1 MAVTLIIIKIM
12 GMKFYDRKKELDLLH
27 EINRQSLRSACFT
40 VMVGRRRIGKT
51 SLLLKCM
58 EGEKFLYLFVSRKS
72 EVLLCEQFQQEI
84 KESLGLDIYG
94 KISDFR
100 SLFEQLMIY
109 ATKTHFTL
117 IIDEFQEFDNIN
129 SSIFSDI
136 QDIWDRYKEQSKIN
150 FIACG
155 SIYSMMKRIFENN
168 KEPLFGRLTSKII
181 LKPFSVSTLKE
192 ILYDYNPNYTPEDLL
207 AFYLIT
213 GGVAKYVTLLM
224 ESDAIT
230 FKKMI
235 RYAVRTDSP
244 FLSEGRDLLI
254 SEFGREY
261 ATYFSILQLIASGK
275 TAQSEIDSIIG
286 KNTGAYLTNLEKEY
300 SLISKNKPMFSK
312 PESRNSRWCLNDN
325 YLMFWFRFIFPNL
338 SMIELGKND
347 MLENYILKNYEQYS
361 GRILERYFR
370 EKIAETEDITDIG
383 NYWDKKG
390 ENEIDLIALNRFEN
404 KALIAEIKRNP
415 HKINMAILSE
425 KVTTI
430 KKNLSHYAVELKGL
444 SMLDM

>member
-1 MAVTLIIIKIM
+1 
-12 GMKFYDRKKELDLLH
+12 MKFYDRTQELELLWD
-27 EINRQSLRSACFT
+27 INKQSRNTACFT

-51 SLLLKCM
+51 SLLLESMK
-58 EGEKFLYLFVSRKS
+58 GEKFLYLFVSRKS

-84 KESLGLDIYG
+84 KDSLELEIFGNVTE
-94 KISDFR
+94 FR
-100 SLFEQLMIY
+100 ILFEQLMIY
-109 ATKTHFTL
+109 ATQTHFTL

-136 QDIWDRYKEQSKIN
+136 QNIWDRYKEQAKIN

-155 SIYSMMKRIFENN
+155 SIYSMMKKIFENN

-181 LKPFSVSTLKE
+181 LKPFRISTIKE
-192 ILYDYNPNYTPEDLL
+192 ILKDYNPEYTPEDLL

-213 GGVAKYVTLLM
+213 GGVAKYVALLM
-224 ESDAIT
+224 EAGAVT
-230 FKKMI
+230 FNQMI
-235 RYAVRTDSP
+235 RYTIRPDSP

-275 TAQSEIDSIIG
+275 TSQSEIDSIIG
-286 KNTGAYLTNLEKEY
+286 KNTGAYLANLEKEY
-300 SLISKNKPMFSK
+300 SLINRKKPMFSK
-312 PESRNSRWCLNDN
+312 PESRKSRWCLNDN

-338 SMIELGKND
+338 SMIELGKNN
-347 MLENYILKNYEQYS
+347 MLEQFILKNYEQYS

-370 EKIAETEDITDIG
+370 DMIAESEDITDIG
-383 NYWDKKG
+383 NYWDNKG

-404 KALIAEIKRNP
+404 KALIAEVKRNF
-415 HKINMAILSE
+415 HKVNIARLYE
-425 KVTTI
+425 KVATI
-430 KKNLSHYAVELKGL
+430 KKQLAHYTLDIKGL
-444 SMLDM
+444 SMQDM

>member
-1 MAVTLIIIKIM
+1 
-12 GMKFYDRKKELDLLH
+12 
-27 EINRQSLRSACFT
+27 
-40 VMVGRRRIGKT
+40 
-51 SLLLKCM
+51 
-58 EGEKFLYLFVSRKS
+58 
-72 EVLLCEQFQQEI
+72 
-84 KESLGLDIYG
+84 
-94 KISDFR
+94 
-100 SLFEQLMIY
+100 
-109 ATKTHFTL
+109 
-117 IIDEFQEFDNIN
+117 
-129 SSIFSDI
+129 
-136 QDIWDRYKEQSKIN
+136 
-150 FIACG
+150 
-155 SIYSMMKRIFENN
+155 
-168 KEPLFGRLTSKII
+168 
-181 LKPFSVSTLKE
+181 
-192 ILYDYNPNYTPEDLL
+192 
-207 AFYLIT
+207 
-213 GGVAKYVTLLM
+213 
-224 ESDAIT
+224 
-230 FKKMI
+230 
-235 RYAVRTDSP
+235 
-244 FLSEGRDLLI
+244 
-254 SEFGREY
+254 
-261 ATYFSILQLIASGK
+261 
-275 TAQSEIDSIIG
+275 
-286 KNTGAYLTNLEKEY
+286 
-300 SLISKNKPMFSK
+300 MFSK

>member
-1 MAVTLIIIKIM
+1 
-12 GMKFYDRKKELDLLH
+12 MKFYDRTQELELLWD
-27 EINRQSLRSACFT
+27 INKQSRNTACFT

-51 SLLLKCM
+51 SLLLESMK
-58 EGEKFLYLFVSRKS
+58 GEKFLYLFVSRKS

-84 KESLGLDIYG
+84 KDSLELEIFGNVTE
-94 KISDFR
+94 FR
-100 SLFEQLMIY
+100 ILFEQLMIY
-109 ATKTHFTL
+109 ATQTHFTL

-136 QDIWDRYKEQSKIN
+136 QNIWDRYKEQAKIN

-155 SIYSMMKRIFENN
+155 SIYSMMKKIFENN

-181 LKPFSVSTLKE
+181 LKPFSVSTIKE
-192 ILYDYNPNYTPEDLL
+192 ILKDYNPKYTPEDLL

-213 GGVAKYVTLLM
+213 GGVAKYVALLM
-224 ESDAIT
+224 EAGAVT
-230 FKKMI
+230 FNQMI
-235 RYAVRTDSP
+235 RYTIRPDSP

-275 TAQSEIDSIIG
+275 TSQSEIDSIIG
-286 KNTGAYLTNLEKEY
+286 KNTGAYLANLEKEY
-300 SLISKNKPMFSK
+300 SLINRNKPMFSK

-338 SMIELGKND
+338 SMIELGKNN
-347 MLENYILKNYEQYS
+347 MLEQFILKNYEQYS

-370 EKIAETEDITDIG
+370 DMIAESEDITDIG
-383 NYWDKKG
+383 NYWDNKG
-390 ENEIDLIALNRFEN
+390 ENEIDLMPPTDSRT
-404 KALIAEIKRNP
+404 RR
-415 HKINMAILSE
+415 
-425 KVTTI
+425 
-430 KKNLSHYAVELKGL
+430 
-444 SMLDM
+444 